1 MVLAKQQVA
10 FVMQNHPAVRETPL
24 EHWSLGAE
32 KKVVGLENSVRGVK
46 SVRVAVKSLSARASP
61 PTVVQP

>member
-1 MVLAKQQVA
+1 MVLAKQVA
-10 FVMQNHPAVRETPL
+10 FVMQNYPAVRETPL
-24 EHWSLGAE
+24 EHWSLGAG
-32 KKVVGLENSVRGVK
+32 KKGGGTRKECEGVK